1 MAGGYTMSLPIEDKN
16 YVLQRDMFAS
26 LVTLLGGRAA
36 EKIILD
42 DISTGA
48 SNDIQRA
55 TQAVSYTH
63 LESIIQLSER
73 ENCLQK
79 NGCVLPPRQMCFLE
93 AISISMILPVLRYKR
108 SKQGFVE

>member
-1 MAGGYTMSLPIEDKN
+1 MSLPIEDKN

-55 TQAVSYTH
+55 TQVARNMVTQYGFSEK
-63 LESIIQLSER
+63 LGPIQYGAD
-73 ENCLQK
+73 Q
-79 NGCVLPPRQMCFLE
+79 GGGVFL
-93 AISISMILPVLRYKR
+93 
-108 SKQGFVE
+108 